1 MKSLKPNYLAGLV
14 MVAMMQVL
22 YAGDREVGSQVMDG
36 FSALSQEELAA
47 HRGADSMLVV
57 VSSQQEMSA
66 GVKGSSF
73 TVGTMNNGNIHVG
86 DRAYEGFSGLGVN
99 VLNTGNANAFSTGI
113 SMSVYL
119 H

>member
-1 MKSLKPNYLAGLV
+1 MKSLKPIYLAGFVIL
-14 MVAMMQVL
+14 AMMHTVT
-22 YAGDREVGSQVMDG
+22 ADDREAGHQAMAGYSV
-36 FSALSQEELAA
+36 LSLEELAA
-47 HRGADSMLVV
+47 HRGADKMLVI
-57 VSSQQEMSA
+57 VSSQQEMSS